1 MAEEEERP
9 RRAARFTPMPL
20 DGWDVAD
27 LRDYIEALRAEIVRA
42 EAGIAARE
50 SQRHAAEAFFRL
62 PQSGKAEQ

>member
-27 LRDYIEALRAEIVRA
+27 LRDYIEALRAEIARA

-50 SQRHAAEAFFRL
+50 SQRHAAEAFFR
-62 PQSGKAEQ
+62 PPRPGQPDQ

>member
-27 LRDYIEALRAEIVRA
+27 LRDYIEALRAEIARA

-50 SQRHAAEAFFRL
+50 SQRHAAEAFFR
-62 PQSGKAEQ
+62 PPRPGQADQ